1 MSAPQILREI
11 FLGNPQFVQ
20 ACGKEF
26 FESHIEEQNPLITL
40 VTCSDSRVQPSIFH
54 DESINRIFVIR
65 NIGNQIENN
74 LGSVDYGVLHLKTP
88 VLLILGHVNCGAIK
102 TYLSGYEDEPQSVR
116 SELDHL
122 TIPLSKVDPSLPF
135 EKKWLQ
141 GVELNLHWQVKIAM
155 ERYQKQVKEG
165 SLTIV
170 GAIYD
175 FANTYGRGYG
185 RIIIANIN
193 GQTKR
198 EELLNHPALKEIE
211 PSFREEIVL

>member
-11 FLGNPQFVQ
+11 FLGNHQFVQ

-26 FESHIEEQNPLITL
+26 F
-40 VTCSDSRVQPSIFH
+40 
-54 DESINRIFVIR
+54 
-65 NIGNQIENN
+65 
-74 LGSVDYGVLHLKTP
+74 
-88 VLLILGHVNCGAIK
+88 
-102 TYLSGYEDEPQSVR
+102 
-116 SELDHL
+116 
-122 TIPLSKVDPSLPF
+122 
-135 EKKWLQ
+135 
-141 GVELNLHWQVKIAM
+141 
-155 ERYQKQVKEG
+155 EG